1 LSTPSFEPQAFE
13 RADTETLPEGT
24 RIAMALEYQGGAY
37 RGWQSQ
43 DKPKVATI
51 QDALESA
58 LSSVAAS
65 PVTVICAGRTD
76 AGVHASHQVVHFD
89 APVGRS
95 VKAWHAGCNALLPT
109 DIAVRWVRPVAGDFH
124 ARFSATA
131 RRYRYVILN
140 QLRRSAHLV
149 GGVTHIDVPLDEALM
164 HREAQVLVGEQDFS
178 AFRAASCQSHSPMRN
193 IHYVNVNRHGRYV
206 VIDIQGNAFLHHM
219 VRNIAGVLV
228 AVGSGA
234 QPVGWTAEV
243 LASRDR
249 SQGGVTA
256 KPHGLYLVDVNY
268 PSEFD
273 LPQLSPG
280 PEFIRSFGAEFAAD
294 RP

>member
-1 LSTPSFEPQAFE
+1 
-13 RADTETLPEGT
+13 
-24 RIAMALEYQGGAY
+24 MALEYQGGAY

-131 RRYRYVILN
+131 RRYRYLSLI
-140 QLRRSAHLV
+140 
-149 GGVTHIDVPLDEALM
+149 HI
-164 HREAQVLVGEQDFS
+164 
-178 AFRAASCQSHSPMRN
+178 
-193 IHYVNVNRHGRYV
+193 
-206 VIDIQGNAFLHHM
+206 
-219 VRNIAGVLV
+219 
-228 AVGSGA
+228 
-234 QPVGWTAEV
+234 
-243 LASRDR
+243 
-249 SQGGVTA
+249 
-256 KPHGLYLVDVNY
+256 
-268 PSEFD
+268 
-273 LPQLSPG
+273 
-280 PEFIRSFGAEFAAD
+280 
-294 RP
+294 